1 MWRITGSEREK
12 AKSSSSSTPLA
23 TGEEIRRL
31 NEKIGVLTSELK
43 KTKADNVKLYGKIRY
58 VQDHNSERVISR
70 GSKKYAEDLG
80 SGFSSDEESNY
91 KKMYE
96 EDINPFAAFSK
107 KERHQRYKE
116 LGLRDKITLR
126 SGCFLLGNK

>member
-1 MWRITGSEREK
+1 MSIITLIGAFCNGNKIKNCSTFSIATSGRRITGSEREK

-23 TGEEIRRL
+23 TGE
-31 NEKIGVLTSELK
+31 S
-43 KTKADNVKLYGKIRY
+43 A
-58 VQDHNSERVISR
+58 SISF
-70 GSKKYAEDLG
+70 SSDMLLSHSQYAEDLG

-107 KERHQRYKE
+107 KVPNFSV
-116 LGLRDKITLR
+116 T
-126 SGCFLLGNK
+126 S

>member
-1 MWRITGSEREK
+1 TFSIATTSGRRITGSEREK

-23 TGEEIRRL
+23 TGE
-31 NEKIGVLTSELK
+31 
-43 KTKADNVKLYGKIRY
+43 
-58 VQDHNSERVISR
+58 
-70 GSKKYAEDLG
+70 YAEDLG

-96 EDINPFAAFSK
+96 D
-107 KERHQRYKE
+107 ERDQRYKE

-126 SGCFLLGNK
+126 SGYFLLGNKCLPVFLRSLSWWYCYAYLVTARQRMEGPCDEIWYDVKDTS

>member
-1 MWRITGSEREK
+1 MSIITLIGAFCNGNKIKNCSTFSIATSGRRITGSEREK

-23 TGEEIRRL
+23 TGE
-31 NEKIGVLTSELK
+31 
-43 KTKADNVKLYGKIRY
+43 
-58 VQDHNSERVISR
+58 
-70 GSKKYAEDLG
+70 YAEDLG

-126 SGCFLLGNK
+126 SGCFLLGNKMQIGLQLGLE

>member
-1 MWRITGSEREK
+1 MSASISF
-12 AKSSSSSTPLA
+12 SSDMLLSHS
-23 TGEEIRRL
+23 
-31 NEKIGVLTSELK
+31 
-43 KTKADNVKLYGKIRY
+43 
-58 VQDHNSERVISR
+58 Q
-70 GSKKYAEDLG
+70 YAEDLG

-107 KERHQRYKE
+107 KEGHQRYKE

-126 SGCFLLGNK
+126 SGCFLLGNKSGCACSSAVVT